1 MFDLF
6 GNINKLRNIH
16 SDSEKKKIAKL
27 LQTTPEALEEFEKA
41 YHLGVLEEPVSDNLF
56 EVNAKQAAG
65 MNDHITVDDSEVE
78 SLIDRIVTELLSE
91 TTFFKYEDGTVSY
104 GDFGIP
110 FPEHPVTKEEILS
123 LPESLRPQLSGTLL
137 KKELNGDSYP
147 GILSIYKEY
156 LKEKNPQ
163 KKKMTYDIFRQG
175 LEIQDLDPITY
186 QIIAKNKNSI
196 GHWFPELT
204 EAVKTQDFFKIPNT
218 TIIQVPLPLLQ
229 LTKLDYMG
237 LTKTSLEIADRF
249 CEKAF
254 SLDRQKEYFIK
265 TGVFSSKYDFRNAHI
280 QGAEEVRTIGEYLL
294 FIHFQASSM
303 DFDFNWGF
311 VLTPD
316 QRLPARSMLFSEYIN
331 KTLKD
336 IQNNIIKKYMD
347 ELDLSGIDFTD
358 YIKRRCIKKTREYII
373 FPKLDPFTEENLYK
387 FSNLKFSGQD
397 AADLLTGYLDLESY
411 IYDQL
416 DECYED
422 LLLQKLEYYTITKY
436 LKDPVD
442 CGVITEDELKLIH
455 ALNQIN
461 DAKSVKVM
469 WNYHGVK
476 FENKMEIE
484 KIRLKMNNCNDFYHE
499 WDFPTSRQG
508 ENIINSLKQTLLSEK
523 QIRVKTEHISAI
535 YYRGKEIF
543 SK

>member
-196 GHWFPELT
+196 GHWFPKLT
-204 EAVKTQDFFKIPNT
+204 EAVKMQDFFKIPNT

-303 DFDFNWGF
+303 AHFDLNGRNQPVIYGPGTTVEWVCREFIQDKEQNPCIYKGLPLHTEYRVFIDADKNDVIGIAPYWD
-311 VLTPD
+311 PD
-316 QRLPARSMLFSEYIN
+316 TMKKRFGHESD
-331 KTLKD
+331 KD
-336 IQNNIIKKYMD
+336 SPHQIH
-347 ELDLSGIDFTD
+347 D
-358 YIKRRCIKKTREYII
+358 YIIYMAHENILMKR
-373 FPKLDPFTEENLYK
+373 F
-387 FSNLKFSGQD
+387 
-397 AADLLTGYLDLESY
+397 A
-411 IYDQL
+411 
-416 DECYED
+416 
-422 LLLQKLEYYTITKY
+422 
-436 LKDPVD
+436 
-442 CGVITEDELKLIH
+442 
-455 ALNQIN
+455 
-461 DAKSVKVM
+461 
-469 WNYHGVK
+469 
-476 FENKMEIE
+476 ENKDSVVQHIKDMLPDLNLIGQWSLDVMQNE
-484 KIRLKMNNCNDFYHE
+484 NDFY
-499 WDFPTSRQG
+499 
-508 ENIINSLKQTLLSEK
+508 IIDMALAAESALKNYVPKGRLHP
-523 QIRVKTEHISAI
+523 VKEDWIPELMKRDC
-535 YYRGKEIF
+535 YK
-543 SK
+543 

>member
-204 EAVKTQDFFKIPNT
+204 EAVKMQDFFKIPNT

-303 DFDFNWGF
+303 AHFDLNGRNQPVIYGPGTTVEWVCREF
-311 VLTPD
+311 
-316 QRLPARSMLFSEYIN
+316 
-331 KTLKD
+331 
-336 IQNNIIKKYMD
+336 IQDKEQNP
-347 ELDLSGIDFTD
+347 
-358 YIKRRCIKKTREYII
+358 CI
-373 FPKLDPFTEENLYK
+373 YK
-387 FSNLKFSGQD
+387 
-397 AADLLTGYLDLESY
+397 
-411 IYDQL
+411 
-416 DECYED
+416 
-422 LLLQKLEYYTITKY
+422 
-436 LKDPVD
+436 
-442 CGVITEDELKLIH
+442 
-455 ALNQIN
+455 
-461 DAKSVKVM
+461 
-469 WNYHGVK
+469 
-476 FENKMEIE
+476 
-484 KIRLKMNNCNDFYHE
+484 
-499 WDFPTSRQG
+499 
-508 ENIINSLKQTLLSEK
+508 
-523 QIRVKTEHISAI
+523 
-535 YYRGKEIF
+535 
-543 SK
+543 

>member
-303 DFDFNWGF
+303 AHFDLNGRNQPVIYGPGTTVEWVCREFIQDKEQNPCIYKGLPLHTEYVSVSAVECQDPKNSKNILWQKLCKRYEEMLPLSKNLTTELYPDWEHMTYPDVNSRCEDFARQNIANSY
-311 VLTPD
+311 LTHLNAGQQMIPPHLLMPYVEESINYL
-316 QRLPARSMLFSEYIN
+316 QSEYGKN
-331 KTLKD
+331 EYREKVQFLKKVFID
-336 IQNNIIKKYMD
+336 LNADDSIVRNIQPQFK
-347 ELDLSGIDFTD
+347 
-358 YIKRRCIKKTREYII
+358 
-373 FPKLDPFTEENLYK
+373 TEEEPVINE
-387 FSNLKFSGQD
+387 N
-397 AADLLTGYLDLESY
+397 TETDLE
-411 IYDQL
+411 
-416 DECYED
+416 
-422 LLLQKLEYYTITKY
+422 K
-436 LKDPVD
+436 
-442 CGVITEDELKLIH
+442 
-455 ALNQIN
+455 
-461 DAKSVKVM
+461 
-469 WNYHGVK
+469 
-476 FENKMEIE
+476 
-484 KIRLKMNNCNDFYHE
+484 
-499 WDFPTSRQG
+499 
-508 ENIINSLKQTLLSEK
+508 
-523 QIRVKTEHISAI
+523 
-535 YYRGKEIF
+535 
-543 SK
+543 

>member
-237 LTKTSLEIADRF
+237 LT
-249 CEKAF
+249 
-254 SLDRQKEYFIK
+254 
-265 TGVFSSKYDFRNAHI
+265 N
-280 QGAEEVRTIGEYLL
+280 LL

-303 DFDFNWGF
+303 SHFDLNGRNQPVIYGPGTTVEWVCREFIQDKEQNPCIYKGLPLHTEYRVFIDADKNDVIGIAPYWD
-311 VLTPD
+311 PD
-316 QRLPARSMLFSEYIN
+316 TMKKRFGHESD
-331 KTLKD
+331 KD
-336 IQNNIIKKYMD
+336 SPHQIH
-347 ELDLSGIDFTD
+347 D
-358 YIKRRCIKKTREYII
+358 YIIYMAHENILMKRFDENKDSVVQHIKDML
-373 FPKLDPFTEENLYK
+373 P
-387 FSNLKFSGQD
+387 
-397 AADLLTGYLDLESY
+397 DLNLTGQWSLD
-411 IYDQL
+411 
-416 DECYED
+416 
-422 LLLQKLEYYTITKY
+422 
-436 LKDPVD
+436 
-442 CGVITEDELKLIH
+442 
-455 ALNQIN
+455 
-461 DAKSVKVM
+461 VM
-469 WNYHGVK
+469 QNG
-476 FENKMEIE
+476 
-484 KIRLKMNNCNDFYHE
+484 NDFY
-499 WDFPTSRQG
+499 
-508 ENIINSLKQTLLSEK
+508 IIDMALAAESALKNYVPKGRLHP
-523 QIRVKTEHISAI
+523 VKEDWIPELVKRDC
-535 YYRGKEIF
+535 YK
-543 SK
+543 

>member
-204 EAVKTQDFFKIPNT
+204 EAVKMQDFFKIPNT
-218 TIIQVPLPLLQ
+218 TII
-229 LTKLDYMG
+229 
-237 LTKTSLEIADRF
+237 
-249 CEKAF
+249 
-254 SLDRQKEYFIK
+254 
-265 TGVFSSKYDFRNAHI
+265 
-280 QGAEEVRTIGEYLL
+280 
-294 FIHFQASSM
+294 
-303 DFDFNWGF
+303 
-311 VLTPD
+311 
-316 QRLPARSMLFSEYIN
+316 
-331 KTLKD
+331 
-336 IQNNIIKKYMD
+336 
-347 ELDLSGIDFTD
+347 
-358 YIKRRCIKKTREYII
+358 
-373 FPKLDPFTEENLYK
+373 
-387 FSNLKFSGQD
+387 
-397 AADLLTGYLDLESY
+397 
-411 IYDQL
+411 
-416 DECYED
+416 
-422 LLLQKLEYYTITKY
+422 
-436 LKDPVD
+436 
-442 CGVITEDELKLIH
+442 
-455 ALNQIN
+455 
-461 DAKSVKVM
+461 
-469 WNYHGVK
+469 
-476 FENKMEIE
+476 
-484 KIRLKMNNCNDFYHE
+484 
-499 WDFPTSRQG
+499 
-508 ENIINSLKQTLLSEK
+508 
-523 QIRVKTEHISAI
+523 
-535 YYRGKEIF
+535 
-543 SK
+543 

>member
-175 LEIQDLDPITY
+175 MEIQDLDPITY

-204 EAVKTQDFFKIPNT
+204 EAVKMQDFFKIPNT

-249 CEKAF
+249 CEKTF

-303 DFDFNWGF
+303 AHFDLNGRNQPVIYGPGTTVEWVCREFIQDKEQNPCIYKGLPLHTEYRVFIDADKNDVIGIAPYWD
-311 VLTPD
+311 PD
-316 QRLPARSMLFSEYIN
+316 TMKKRFGHESD
-331 KTLKD
+331 KD
-336 IQNNIIKKYMD
+336 SPHQIH
-347 ELDLSGIDFTD
+347 D
-358 YIKRRCIKKTREYII
+358 YIIYMAHENILMKRFDENKDSVVQHIKDML
-373 FPKLDPFTEENLYK
+373 P
-387 FSNLKFSGQD
+387 
-397 AADLLTGYLDLESY
+397 DLNLTGQWSLD
-411 IYDQL
+411 
-416 DECYED
+416 
-422 LLLQKLEYYTITKY
+422 
-436 LKDPVD
+436 
-442 CGVITEDELKLIH
+442 
-455 ALNQIN
+455 
-461 DAKSVKVM
+461 VM
-469 WNYHGVK
+469 QNG
-476 FENKMEIE
+476 
-484 KIRLKMNNCNDFYHE
+484 NDFY
-499 WDFPTSRQG
+499 
-508 ENIINSLKQTLLSEK
+508 IIDMALAAESALKNYVPKGRLHP
-523 QIRVKTEHISAI
+523 VKEDWIPELMKRDC
-535 YYRGKEIF
+535 YK
-543 SK
+543 